1 MTGITSDD
9 ALSNQ
14 QSRIM
19 DAMRANAQPSQ
30 QDVSSQDL
38 LQSIV
43 AGNSQPNG
51 ADNYFNSLKQAQTT
65 QAQNN
70 LAAQVGIYGQMK
82 EQVARGNSDAAAVD
96 KAITDVAGD
105 DPKIYASIAQDLHN
119 DPEKVTPANARAK
132 VMKYAAEQGINP
144 LSNQMANTGLQEA
157 QAKMALTKAEAA
169 KSQGEA
175 NQLNIFNPGGQ
186 TGVPGNP
193 AGGIPSV
200 PATPSTQ
207 TPGTPVGASRND
219 DYLSTLP
226 TSIASQVKSIA
237 DGRMALPSGMA
248 LKTPYWQQMLQAVSN
263 YDPSFD
269 AVNYGAR
276 AATRKD
282 FTSGKSAQ
290 NITSLNTAIGHLD
303 ALNSAFAG
311 LKNSD
316 YPMYNSVANAVGK
329 QLGNTNIQT
338 AMTDVNSKAI
348 AVSGELAK
356 VFRSTGMS
364 QKEIEDWKD
373 QISPNNSPA
382 QNKAIIGSAI
392 DLMNSRLDAV
402 GEQYNKGMGTAADP
416 MQLLTP
422 KAQAILQKLSGGSQ
436 TENIPNGGS
445 VTPETIRTASEP
457 IQTPPDPNVKAS
469 SGVTI
474 GGKSYIQQNGKWYEK

>member
-1 MTGITSDD
+1 MTNTLSDD
-9 ALSNQ
+9 ALSAQ

-19 DAMRANAQPSQ
+19 SAMRANAQPSDQ
-30 QDVSSQDL
+30 QISPQDL
-38 LQSIV
+38 LQAIT
-43 AGNSQPNG
+43 AGNSGQG
-51 ADNYFNSLKQAQTT
+51 NYFDMLKQAQTT
-65 QAQNN
+65 QAGNN
-70 LAAQVGIYGQMK
+70 LNAETGIYAQMK

-105 DPKIYASIAQDLHN
+105 DPKIYASIAQELHN
-119 DPEKVTPANARAK
+119 DPEKVTPANARSK

-186 TGVPGNP
+186 AGVPTAAPAVP
-193 AGGIPSV
+193 AGQPI
-200 PATPSTQ
+200 TPQTQ
-207 TPGTPVGASRND
+207 TPGTPVGATRND

-226 TSIASQVKSIA
+226 TAIASQVKSIA
-237 DGRMALPSGMA
+237 DGRMPFPSGMA
-248 LKTPYWQQMLQAVSN
+248 LKTPYWQQMIQAVSN

-269 AVNYGAR
+269 AVNYNSR
-276 AATRKD
+276 SATRKD

-303 ALNSAFAG
+303 ALDKAFSG

-316 YPMYNSVANAVGK
+316 YPTYNYLANTVGR
-329 QLGNTNIQT
+329 QAGNTDIQT
-338 AMTDVNSKAI
+338 AMKDVNSKAI

-382 QNKAIIGSAI
+382 ENKKVIESAI

-402 GEQYNKGMGTAADP
+402 GEQYNKGMGTTADA
-416 MQLLTP
+416 MQLLSP
-422 KAQAILQKLSGGSQ
+422 KAQKIIQRLQGNQPEEKIATG
-436 TENIPNGGS
+436 
-445 VTPETIRTASEP
+445 ETIRTASEP
-457 IQTPPDPNVKAS
+457 IPAKTDPNVKAS
-469 SGVTI
+469 SSVTI